1 MIYLTALTLATAG
14 PLLPAYQSPSAQVLD
29 APAAEVAKGELGA
42 GIRLTVPVSALVF
55 EGEAPN
61 WRRTAWMRSV
71 SAPALLPRASVPG
84 WDAVLELPGI
94 DRNGLRFSALSDGS
108 VALYGAAPDSDLKGT
123 LLLPNMASDGLRQY
137 PFTVPASAVKESD
150 SRWREIQAS
159 RYRAL
164 AGAGIPGTAWF
175 RRRAE
180 AMVSSDE
187 PQPPWVRGRSYDVG
201 ETVSMFSGGRALAE
215 NLALD
220 EVIGVDGE
228 SEALTEDI
236 AELEGVTT
244 PMLDF
249 EPLVKGLE
257 VDLDGLSSAIPFDQH
272 AVFFPSFAS
281 LLRVADQLAGDS
293 APLVQFFDGRSQN
306 MRVRERYERQMCLEL
321 SGLARTFGSQFVESV
336 ALTGS
341 DTYLRT
347 GSDVAVLFQGSVPAI
362 RGMMKAKID
371 TAAKD
376 WGVELSETEM
386 VGTPVLSAVSEGRE
400 LCVYLGAADGV
411 VVVSNSAVQMR
422 RVLETIAGTTEPL
435 DSLHEYQWF
444 RDRYPLA
451 GEDGAEDAFA
461 VVSDATIRRWASPHW
476 RIATSRRTKAAAIL
490 ADADAWRLGHS
501 MGAFAQDEAQLET
514 KVPGGGAISYES
526 GSAVDAVYGSLSFLT
541 PIVELEFDRVSKSE
555 REGYESW
562 RAGYE
567 RAWTAS
573 FDPIAVQL
581 DVSDS
586 TLEMDL
592 TLVPLVVR
600 TDYRELIDL
609 TGTATLDADTGDF
622 HEGAIVHWV
631 AAIDKESSMYRS
643 FNRSVGGFGGNKL
656 GLNWVGDHIGVYM
669 DRDTEYF
676 ARLEDADS
684 LDSITEEMLPGLP
697 IGIEIGVDNPIA
709 LAGFLTALRGMIMDA
724 VPGMFEYETR
734 EHGGRKYV
742 AIVPAP
748 GAIFPETPTLFYA
761 VQPGGLLLSFSEK
774 LIKGSIERSVARASK
789 PQSDDGAAAAAP
801 WAGASTG
808 LYVGPGFQEAL
819 AVELFQL
826 AARDQMRARSWANL
840 AILNEWKAAG
850 ASDPVQ
856 YHQDEWGVR
865 LLCAGGGEYAW
876 NEAFQTM
883 ESSVFGHPGEPQDGP
898 NLPPGLTSLKNIGGA
913 LTFDRI
919 GEEGARG
926 LRAHLTLRR

>member
-1 MIYLTALTLATAG
+1 ML
-14 PLLPAYQSPSAQVLD
+14 
-29 APAAEVAKGELGA
+29 
-42 GIRLTVPVSALVF
+42 RMTVPVSELVF

-61 WRRTAWMRSV
+61 WRRSAWMRSV
-71 SAPALLPRASVPG
+71 SAPALLPHVVVDG
-84 WDAVLELPGI
+84 WNAALELPAL
-94 DRNGLRFSALSDGS
+94 DRNGLSFGAIFDGS
-108 VALYGAAPDSDLKGT
+108 IALQGAAPDGELRGT
-123 LLLPNMASDGLRQY
+123 LFLPNMGSDGLQHY
-137 PFTVPASAVKESD
+137 AFTVPASAAKESD
-150 SRWREIQAS
+150 SRWREVHAS

-164 AGAGIPGTAWF
+164 AGAAIPGTAWF

-180 AMVSSDE
+180 AMVTSTE
-187 PQPPWVRGRSYDVG
+187 PLPAWVQGRSYDVG
-201 ETVSMFSGGRALAE
+201 ETFSMFSGGRALAE
-215 NLALD
+215 NLALAD
-220 EVIGVDGE
+220 VIDVEGE
-228 SEALTEDI
+228 AEDITEDI
-236 AELEGVTT
+236 SELEGVTT

-249 EPLVKGLE
+249 EPLVKGLK
-257 VDLDGLSSAIPFDQH
+257 VDLDPLSAAIPFDQH

-336 ALTGS
+336 AMTGS

-362 RGMMKAKID
+362 KAMMSAKID
-371 TAAKD
+371 AAAKD
-376 WGVELSETEM
+376 WGLETVEVEIAGSA
-386 VGTPVLSAVSEGRE
+386 VLSAVSAGRE
-400 LCVYLGAADGV
+400 LSVYLGSADGLV
-411 VVVSNSAVQMR
+411 IVANSAVQMR
-422 RVLETIAGTTEPL
+422 RLLETIAGTHESL
-435 DSLHEYQWF
+435 DSLHEYHWF
-444 RDRYPLA
+444 RDRYPLT

-476 RIATSRRTKAAAIL
+476 RIATSRRTKAAAVL
-490 ADADAWRLGHS
+490 ADADAWRLGHG
-501 MGAFAQDEAQLET
+501 MGYFAEDESRSRT
-514 KVPGGGAISYES
+514 GVIGGGAIAYES
-526 GSAVDAVYGSLSFLT
+526 GSAVDEVYGSLSFLT
-541 PIVELEFDRVSKSE
+541 PIAELEIEGVTKSE
-555 REGYESW
+555 REGYEFW
-562 RAGYE
+562 RRGYE

-573 FDPIAVQL
+573 FDPIAIQL
-581 DVSDS
+581 DVQDG
-586 TLEMDL
+586 LLDIDL

-609 TGTATLDADTGDF
+609 TGTTTLDADTGDF
-622 HEGAIVHWV
+622 HEDAIVHWV

-643 FNRSVGGFGGNKL
+643 INQMIGGFGGNKL
-656 GLNWVGDHIGVYM
+656 GLNWVGDHIGIYM
-669 DRDTEYF
+669 DRDSEYF
-676 ARLEDADS
+676 ASLEDADS

-724 VPGMFEYETR
+724 VPGMFAYETR
-734 EHGGRKYV
+734 EHAGRKFV

-761 VQPGGLLLSFSEK
+761 VQPGGLLFSFSEK
-774 LIKGSIERSVARASK
+774 LIQGSIERSIARASNDE
-789 PQSDDGAAAAAP
+789 PGTGVPGAATAP
-801 WAGASTG
+801 WADASTG

-850 ASDPVQ
+850 ADDPAQ
-856 YHQDEWGVR
+856 YHEDEWGVR
-865 LLCAGGGEYAW
+865 LLCAGGGDYVW

-883 ESSVFGHPGEPQDGP
+883 ESTVFGHPAAPKNGP
-898 NLPPGLTSLKNIGGA
+898 NLPPGLATLEGIGGA

-926 LRAHLTLRR
+926 LRAHLQLRR